1 MPKVSHATGGALD
14 YPTPA
19 QFKEFFAQVDDGR
32 INKRVLQHFLNSR
45 KGSEEGKWFSFSTT
59 KDTLRELREYYP
71 TVFFEGPDDDWW
83 VHQAFADRP
92 GEVTQ
97 VEIFTSAAPGSFN
110 QTWDER
116 KVPAGQYVPTARELV
131 EGMIACF
138 WTTKKMPFGNCF
150 VRTCDIAN
158 NGRINVASVDNKVFI
173 GEGWENYQRE
183 GIGLALARKGI
194 PNPQFS

>member
-1 MPKVSHATGGALD
+1 MPKVSHAAGGALD

-19 QFKEFFAQVDDGR
+19 QLKEFFTQVDDGR
-32 INKRVLQHFLNSR
+32 ITKGMFQNLLNSR
-45 KGSEEGKWFSFSTT
+45 NGSEEGKWFSFSTT
-59 KDTLRELREYYP
+59 RDTLRELREYYP
-71 TVFFEGPDDDWW
+71 TVFFEGPDGDWW

-97 VEIFTSAAPGSFN
+97 VEILTSAAPGSFN
-110 QTWDER
+110 QTWDEK
-116 KVPAGQYVPTARELV
+116 KVPAEQYVPTARELV
-131 EGMIACF
+131 EGMISCF
-138 WTTKKMPFGNCF
+138 WTTKKMPFSNCF

-158 NGRINVASVDNKVFI
+158 HGRINVTSFDNKVFI